1 MSEWNLLGKSLM
13 GFGVV
18 LFMVGLLLALSGHLL
33 QMPWLGRLPGDI
45 SIRREN
51 FSFYFPFA
59 SCIFV
64 SILLSLVIWVFSS
77 FWRR

>member
-1 MSEWNLLGKSLM
+1 MGEWNLLGKSLM

-18 LFMVGLLLALSGHLL
+18 LFIVGLLLMLSGHLP
-33 QMPWLGRLPGDI
+33 QIPWLGRLPGDI

-51 FSFYFPFA
+51 FSFYFPAA
-59 SCIFV
+59 SCILI
-64 SILLSLVIWVFSS
+64 SALLSLLFWIISS